1 MSIKGRKTTIM
12 PELNKIYIG
21 DALEVLKTF
30 PDEWVNCVVTSPPY
44 WGLRNYGQD
53 GQLGLEKTPE
63 EYVDKLVGIFREIR
77 RVLKRDGTVFLN
89 LGDSYYGS
97 GKGRNPDGS
106 KWSGFMGN
114 KNREMAA
121 MTSNVQHAASC
132 DIFDKEPVNCQESD
146 HFSENLCGV
155 CQQVS
160 RRKFHKES
168 LPSSMLIASLFLPN
182 QESREFLNDHFPT
195 LDFFLQVNRILISI
209 LDFLHCENLSDEQLL
224 SFYQSMPGGF
234 FQQLLVLCLARGNF
248 SSCLLCGRSLTYNV
262 PESFHKSY
270 DFLMQFL
277 HNQGNALPSCQQ
289 DCHNLC
295 RDMVSEYY
303 NEILSYFNDD
313 IQPQSTINNYANL
326 KPKDL
331 IGIPWMVAFAL
342 RDDGWY
348 LRSDIIWHKRNP
360 MPESV
365 TDRPTKSHEYIFLL
379 TKSAKY
385 YYDAESIAEPIN
397 EDTKRRYE
405 RAWNGDG
412 ERGYPGGV
420 QNHIK
425 NFMDPEN
432 EKRQWANKRS
442 VWTVNTQPF
451 SEAHFAVYP
460 EKLIVPCIL
469 AGCPKDGIVLDPFI
483 GSGTTFIVSRKLERN
498 CVGIDLGYKD
508 ISDRRIYKELG
519 MFK

>member
-1 MSIKGRKTTIM
+1 M

-30 PDEWVNCVVTSPPY
+30 PNEWVNCVVTSPPY
-44 WGLRNYGQD
+44 WGLRNYGLEPQIWD
-53 GQLGLEKTPE
+53 GDENCKHVWGDMQGQTTTQWAKGVGNKGDTLADAEIRKERRISQEPSQGQFCQHCNAWCGSLGLEPTPE
-63 EYVDKLVGIFREIR
+63 LYTQHLVQIFRELK
-77 RVLKRDGTVFLN
+77 RVLRKDGTVWLN
-89 LGDSYYGS
+89 LGDTYAAYWGDKYGQPNS
-97 GKGRNPDGS
+97 FGKQR
-106 KWSGFMGN
+106 
-114 KNREMAA
+114 
-121 MTSNVQHAASC
+121 
-132 DIFDKEPVNCQESD
+132 QE
-146 HFSENLCGV
+146 NIG
-155 CQQVS
+155 QTTPT
-160 RRKFHKES
+160 KES
-168 LPSSMLIASLFLPN
+168 P
-182 QESREFLNDHFPT
+182 
-195 LDFFLQVNRILISI
+195 DFRNCKF
-209 LDFLHCENLSDEQLL
+209 
-224 SFYQSMPGGF
+224 
-234 FQQLLVLCLARGNF
+234 
-248 SSCLLCGRSLTYNV
+248 
-262 PESFHKSY
+262 
-270 DFLMQFL
+270 
-277 HNQGNALPSCQQ
+277 
-289 DCHNLC
+289 
-295 RDMVSEYY
+295 
-303 NEILSYFNDD
+303 
-313 IQPQSTINNYANL
+313 

-379 TKSAKY
+379 SKSAKY